1 MSSIAL
7 TYSRSDKAIDLSWEL
22 QGISATKSIILLT
35 DTQDKASKQIVL
47 DPGTESYTVE
57 TDDYFVANP
66 SGTYHFVVMGTAAN
80 SATTL
85 VSSNQVSV
93 GLVEIPTPN
102 FDLVPLDKAFR
113 IDFSDN
119 LKNIAGVDSF
129 DAQQAARQN
138 TTWDPEREIIQVVVS
153 VTTTNP
159 LALWQAVYNVADMAD
174 NSIIVGKDTDNGGT
188 GLIPAATSNAPV
200 FTDGLVNFQTYE
212 VNVAYVSDETTEGDD
227 NTNTGSLGRG
237 EGTTGS
243 EYVIPSLRFSA
254 PRNVTIVETP
264 EVNNQVDIYWNAPG
278 NDLGKEENNAI
289 TTVTKYQVYV
299 TATDPGADAPTFTDD
314 IPADWTL
321 VKDLTLTATDTK
333 YKAYSELA
341 YTQAVS
347 TKRWYVVRAV
357 RILETNPADAELDRD
372 GDADEA
378 SYGHFSAPV
387 PFTTFVHTDLEAP
400 TLSTFA
406 TAVDVDAVTFNVSSP
421 ENATTLELDAD
432 GYTAQKLTIGVKAR
446 NGDDVQIFDESL
458 TVEQDEQNYTNKAI
472 NFTQTDG
479 TPGTTVA
486 FGLSYTFDSAVY
498 TQPGKLIAL
507 GNEHNAETPALQS
520 IGTTATEYTSA
531 NANGSSQIA
540 GGASVTRTPFQT
552 PAAPASP
559 SSTGL
564 NGNAPLSEADN
575 GKLSFSWTN
584 LASYDSV
591 NGTDSKFFST
601 IRYRVF
607 GAVTTPTTLSDGNDS
622 YGTNAVENLTG
633 SPVEVAGLTFGE
645 SYSLQ
650 VQAYFYNNEMGIW
663 VKGAKTTAVSAGN
676 VPFYYPADVT
686 DLAYNSDLDGVEWT
700 TPANSNG
707 VNESNEV
714 AFYFKIETN
723 ENDGGYSEPAWQ
735 AAANGGAAGASNS
748 YDVTTELGDT
758 YTAKVTSGYALVSV
772 VDVVDT
778 YTFDTNLHVAPGPE
792 MAGEVMG
799 LLLNG
804 SFYGPADNTILTGF
818 TTIEINGAE
827 PATTVE
833 MLNWN
838 DHNSGGTATRVFN
851 VADLAIIY
859 RQPER
864 LYVSYNMDWYVFPRG
879 STIALN
885 SPNGVTTVYLNEQAN
900 GTADIAYL
908 ARPLPP
914 TIALTPGDQ
923 QIAATFT
930 NDANNDDSMEFV
942 RFEQSI
948 DSTTLADNGTGD
960 DDPASQTYTNL
971 ENGVNYTIR
980 AKSFYRY
987 PATSGELFESTV
999 SEAQS
1004 SSESNGAAFGKP
1016 IIVSASISDAG
1027 TAVNIAMKNN
1037 GRQLREMLVVGIPA
1051 DNSIGDQIE
1060 VKRFTTTSD
1069 PAVQAGSDDNTQ
1081 RNLNPVTFANPL
1093 KEAFVALENEAGTT
1107 VTIA

>member
-7 TYSRSDKAIDLSWEL
+7 TYSRSDKAIDLSWTLTE
-22 QGISATKSIILLT
+22 ISATKSIILLT
-35 DTQDKASKQIVL
+35 DTQDKASKTIVL

-57 TDDYFVANP
+57 TDDYFVAHP
-66 SGTYHFVVMGTAAN
+66 SGTYHFVVMGTAAD

-113 IDFSDN
+113 IDFSDD
-119 LKNIAGVDSF
+119 LKDMVAF

-138 TTWDPEREIIQVVVS
+138 TKWDPEREIIQVVVS

-159 LALWQAVYNVADMAD
+159 LALWQAVYNVADMAG
-174 NSIIVGKDTDNGGT
+174 NSIIVGKDTANGGN
-188 GLIPAATSNAPV
+188 GLVPAATSNAPI

-212 VNVAYVSDETTEGDD
+212 VNVAYVSDEVPATGNEGDY

-243 EYVIPSLRFSA
+243 EFVIPSLRFSA

-264 EVNNQVDIYWNAPG
+264 GVNNQVDIYWNAPG

-299 TATDPGADAPTFTDD
+299 TATDPGADAPEFTDN
-314 IPADWTL
+314 IPADWSL
-321 VKDLTLTATDTK
+321 VKELTLTAADTI

-347 TKRWYVVRAV
+347 TKRWYVVRALRV
-357 RILETNPADAELDRD
+357 LETDPADAELDRD
-372 GDADEA
+372 GDVDET
-378 SYGHFSAPV
+378 SYGHFCAPV
-387 PFTTFVHTDLEAP
+387 PFTTFVHTDLAAP
-400 TLSTFA
+400 TLANFA
-406 TAVDVDAVTFNVSSP
+406 TAADVAAITFDVSSP
-421 ENATTLELDAD
+421 ANATTLELDAD
-432 GYTAQKLTIGVKAR
+432 GYTSQKLVVKVQGKDGADNNSGALQSYDLKENDQTYSAVSVTI
-446 NGDDVQIFDESL
+446 
-458 TVEQDEQNYTNKAI
+458 NKLA
-472 NFTQTDG
+472 DG
-479 TPGTTVA
+479 TTDLT
-486 FGLSYTFDSAVY
+486 FGVSYVFNSAVY
-498 TQPGKLIAL
+498 VQPGKLIDL
-507 GNEHNAETPALQS
+507 GANDGTTLQT
-520 IGTTATEYTSA
+520 IGTTATEYSSA
-531 NANGSSQIA
+531 NANGSNQIA
-540 GGASVTRTPFQT
+540 NGADVTRTPFTT
-552 PAAPASP
+552 PVAPASA

-564 NGNAPLSEADN
+564 NGNAPLSTADD

-591 NGTDSKFFST
+591 NGTDSKFFSA
-601 IRYRVF
+601 IKYRVF

-633 SPVEVAGLTFGE
+633 TPVEVAGLTFGE

-663 VKGAKTTAVSAGN
+663 VKGAKTMAVSFGN
-676 VPFYYPADVT
+676 VPFYYPADVI
-686 DLAYNSDLDGVEWT
+686 DLAYNSDLNGVGWT

-707 VNESNEV
+707 VNESDEV

-723 ENDGGYSEPAWQ
+723 ENDGGYSDAVWQ
-735 AAANGGAAGASNS
+735 AAANDGAAGASNTFA
-748 YDVTTELGDT
+748 VTTELGDT
-758 YTAKVTSGYALVSV
+758 YTAKVTSGYAVKSVDATSSYEFSLQNFTGGQNTAVAGSVKYTDGTTGQTSNLHPAVAEDVAIVSGTFTDLYVIIGGVKSTTAQGLIPVNLTLGIIIYPNSPYNADPDTWLVS
-772 VDVVDT
+772 
-778 YTFDTNLHVAPGPE
+778 YTGNFYSGVAYI
-792 MAGEVMG
+792 
-799 LLLNG
+799 
-804 SFYGPADNTILTGF
+804 FYQ
-818 TTIEINGAE
+818 
-827 PATTVE
+827 
-833 MLNWN
+833 
-838 DHNSGGTATRVFN
+838 DHF
-851 VADLAIIY
+851 
-859 RQPER
+859 
-864 LYVSYNMDWYVFPRG
+864 SYG
-879 STIALN
+879 
-885 SPNGVTTVYLNEQAN
+885 NEQAN

-930 NDANNDDSMEFV
+930 NDVNNDGSMEFV

-960 DDPASQTYTNL
+960 DDPASQTYTSL

-980 AKSFYRY
+980 AQSFYRY
-987 PATSGELFESTV
+987 PATSGALFESSV
-999 SEAQS
+999 AQAES

-1027 TAVNIAMKNN
+1027 TAVNIEMKNN
-1037 GRQLREMLVVGIPA
+1037 GRQLREMLVVGIPV
-1051 DNSIGDQIE
+1051 DSSIGSQIE
-1060 VKRFTTTSD
+1060 VKRFDTNSD

-1081 RNLNPVTFANPL
+1081 RTLNPVTFENQL
-1093 KEAFVALENEAGTT
+1093 KEAFVALENEAGTS
-1107 VTIA
+1107 VDIAV